1 MPDRNDPPHN
11 HDDPGCVDILV
22 DAVAEHPGI
31 VGVTLDPEAEEV
43 SFAYDP
49 RVVDEHA
56 LAGVAAGIEP
66 ELRRNWSTCT
76 MQINGGPR
84 GRACETCALALE
96 QRLAAIP
103 GVRRATVSY
112 RGGALAIH
120 YDPATLTPAQLQ
132 EHIEELRVPR
142 ARPAAVPAGWRRWF
156 RGDGLAVLFTA
167 ITLLA
172 MLAGLLLE
180 WLGQPDWVSWL
191 AYGIAYVTGGYFGLR
206 AGLASLRARTIDVDL
221 LMVLAAIGA
230 ALVNAPFEGAMLL
243 FLFSLSNVLQ
253 TYALDRTRNAIR
265 ALMALRP
272 DEALVRRGDDLVTLP
287 LDEIA
292 IGDELVVKPGDR
304 IPLDGR
310 VLSGESGVDQS
321 PITGESM
328 PVHKGPGDTVLAG
341 SIVKGGS
348 LDIGVSRLA
357 SDSTIARLIRMV
369 EEAHSEKAET
379 QRFIDR
385 AEQYYALGVILMTA
399 GAIVIPTLLL
409 GEAFDPAFYRAMT
422 LMVAA
427 SPCALVISTPA
438 TVLSAIGNGARRGVL
453 FKGGAYVEQAA
464 TIKVVAFDKTGTLTV
479 GEPQVTDVIGQGM
492 DEDELLALAAAV
504 ESRSEHPLAEAIVQA
519 AERRGL
525 DIPETRDFHSDTGRG
540 VSASLDGH
548 RVAVGNMRHFDD
560 YEEGGFDA
568 ASLTVSRLQRQGK
581 TAVVVAWVDEE
592 LRVAQVAGVIGIA
605 DVLRPDAPAVVKRLK
620 EVGVERVV
628 MLTGDHEEVAA
639 AIAAEAGVDAFHAG
653 LLPEDKLRILKE
665 EEAAYGPVAMV
676 GDGVND
682 APALAAA
689 TIGMA
694 MGAAGTDVA
703 LETADVVL
711 MADDLTR
718 IPYAIGLSRQTRRT
732 LMQNL
737 AFALGGIVILV
748 GAVLGFG
755 LALPLSVIGHEGS
768 TVIVSLNG
776 LRLLGYKEKSEL

>member
-1 MPDRNDPPHN
+1 MSNNDNDSSHEQN
-11 HDDPGCVDILV
+11 ENGCVDVLV
-22 DAVAEHPGI
+22 EAVVHQPGI
-31 VGVTLDPEAEEV
+31 VGVTLNPDAEEV

-49 RVVDEHA
+49 RVVDDEA
-56 LAGVAAGIEP
+56 LAGVAARVEP
-66 ELRRNWSTCT
+66 QLRRNWSTCT
-76 MQINGGPR
+76 MQLNGGPR

-96 QRLAAIP
+96 ERLAAIP

-132 EHIEELRVPR
+132 EHIAELRVPR
-142 ARPAAVPAGWRRWF
+142 ARPAAELAAPAGWRRWLQ
-156 RGDGLAVLFTA
+156 GDGLAAVFTA
-167 ITLLA
+167 ITLIA
-172 MLAGLLLE
+172 MVAGFVLE
-180 WLGQPDWVSWL
+180 RMALPGWAPWI
-191 AYGIAYVTGGYFGLR
+191 AYGIAYLTGGYFGLR

-253 TYALDRTRNAIR
+253 SYAMDRTRNAIR

-272 DEALVRRGDDLVTLP
+272 DEALVRRGADLVTLP
-287 LDEIA
+287 LDDIA
-292 IGDELVVKPGDR
+292 TGDEIVVKPGDR

-310 VLSGESGVDQS
+310 VLAGASGVDQS

-328 PVHKGPGDTVLAG
+328 PVHKGPGDMVLAG

-348 LDIGVSRLA
+348 LDVTVTRLA
-357 SDSTIARLIRMV
+357 ADSTIARLIRMV

-385 AEQYYALGVILMTA
+385 AEQYYALGVIVMTA
-399 GAIVIPTLLL
+399 AAVAIPTLVL

-438 TVLSAIGNGARRGVL
+438 TVLSAIGNGARHGVL

-492 DEDELLALAAAV
+492 GEDEVLALAAAV
-504 ESRSEHPLAEAIVQA
+504 EARSEHPLAAAILRA
-519 AERRGL
+519 AEERGL
-525 DIPETRDFHSDTGRG
+525 EIAETSNFHSDTGRG

-548 RVAVGNMRHFDD
+548 RVAVGNLRHFDG
-560 YEEGGFDA
+560 YEEAGFDA
-568 ASLTVSRLQRQGK
+568 AAETISRLQRAGK
-581 TAVVVAWVDEE
+581 TAVVVAWVDDE
-592 LRVAQVAGVIGIA
+592 LKSAQIAGIIGVA

-639 AIAAEAGVDAFHAG
+639 AIAAQAGVDAYHAS
-653 LLPEDKLRILKE
+653 LLPEDKLRIIKE
-665 EEAAYGPVAMV
+665 EEAAYGPIAMV

-711 MADDLTR
+711 MSDDLTR

-732 LMQNL
+732 LVQNL
-737 AFALGGIVILV
+737 AFALGVIVILV
-748 GAVLGFG
+748 GAVLGVG

-776 LRLLGYKEKSEL
+776 LRLLGYKE